1 MFIQKCF
8 CDESKDWFDSKK
20 FVRLFSKERFLSNLS
35 SKQRKTHYRLLFITK
50 FFVDLD
56 FVDRSFPNDP
66 STPDFAKLRY
76 SIKISTWNRE
86 LFPRMRSHRRL
97 KNHGLV
103 EGKKIRGGCPMLLSF
118 FFFISTHLRLFLF
131 VSLFSLFTPTWI
143 EAVFFFISFQ
153 REIILARKARK
164 MEGFF
169 SSPNVI
175 FLNWI

>member
-35 SKQRKTHYRLLFITK
+35 SKQKKTHYRLLFVTK

-66 STPDFAKLRY
+66 STSDFAKLRY

-118 FFFISTHLRLFLF
+118 FFLSRLILDSFFLSLFFHCLYLPESRLF
-131 VSLFSLFTPTWI
+131 FSLFRFNERLFWLEKHGKWRDFSRRQTW
-143 EAVFFFISFQ
+143 SF
-153 REIILARKARK
+153 
-164 MEGFF
+164 
-169 SSPNVI
+169 
-175 FLNWI
+175 